1 MLILKAILL
10 GIVEGLT
17 EFLPISSSG
26 HMILFNDLSQL
37 SQDKV
42 FSDLFLKI
50 LHFPAV
56 LAVVLY
62 FGKQLWPFS
71 GNTDETRTRMLLWM
85 RIGVA
90 FLPAAFLGGL
100 LSDTIEEHLYSPI
113 PVAVALLIGG
123 ILLLYL
129 EGKWAEHHPD
139 TGRIHTARDI
149 GYRMALAIGF
159 IQCLAMFPGTSRSAA
174 TIIGAMLLGAS
185 RFAAAEFSF
194 FLAIP
199 TMLAASVYSLLKHGI
214 AFTPQ
219 QWGML
224 GAGMVA
230 AFFTSYAVIA
240 VFMGYIQQHSF
251 RPFGWYRIALALAVL
266 GAYCF
271 HLV

>member
-1 MLILKAILL
+1 MIFLKAILL

-37 SQDKV
+37 SQNKS
-42 FSDLFLKI
+42 FSDLFLQI

-56 LAVVLY
+56 LAVILY

-71 GNTDETRTRMLLWM
+71 KEKTETRAHILLWT
-85 RIGVA
+85 RIAVA
-90 FLPAAFLGGL
+90 FLPAAVFGSL
-100 LSDTIEEHLYSPI
+100 LNEIIEEHLYSPI
-113 PVAVALLIGG
+113 PVALALLIGG
-123 ILLLYL
+123 IVLLYL
-129 EGKWAEHHPD
+129 EGKWAEQHPD
-139 TGRIHTARDI
+139 ETRIHAARDI
-149 GYRMALAIGF
+149 GFKLAFLIGCF
-159 IQCLAMFPGTSRSAA
+159 QCLAMIPGTSRSAA
-174 TIIGAMLLGAS
+174 TIIGAMLFGAS

-199 TMLAASVYSLLKHGI
+199 TMLAASAYSLLKNGI
-214 AFTPQ
+214 AFTPE

-230 AFFTSYAVIA
+230 AFFSSYAVIA
-240 VFMGYIQQHSF
+240 VFMGYIQRHSF
-251 RPFGWYRIALALAVL
+251 RPFGWYRIVLALAIL

-271 HLV
+271 HFV